1 MRCFQRRFD
10 DAEMGLASKIFKVRA
25 QLAVSAFFDRKAAP
39 VLGLHKFSQTD
50 SLFFAKCQLRGDR
63 QLSNQ
68 PLPQSEIILYQTE
81 DGRTRIQCR
90 LENETIWLSQA
101 QIAALFQTT
110 PQNANLRGQ
119 VRFFLQDAF
128 PRRKSNE

>member
-39 VLGLHKFSQTD
+39 VLGLHKFIQTD

-81 DGRTRIQCR
+81 DGRNGKRGQARNIFKVRIQ
-90 LENETIWLSQA
+90 LAVSA
-101 QIAALFQTT
+101 
-110 PQNANLRGQ
+110 
-119 VRFFLQDAF
+119 FFPGK
-128 PRRKSNE
+128 PRNKK